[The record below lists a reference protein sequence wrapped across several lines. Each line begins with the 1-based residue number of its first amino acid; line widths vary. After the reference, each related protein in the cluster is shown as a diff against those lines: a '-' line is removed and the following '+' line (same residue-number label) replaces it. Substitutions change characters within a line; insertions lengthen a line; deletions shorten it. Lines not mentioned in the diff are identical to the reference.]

1 MSTLEVNAIKSRT
14 GTDITIESGASI
26 TGTASQFKITGGTAG
41 QAIITDGSGGLSFA
55 ASGGLPTQSGQS
67 GKFLTTD
74 GTDASW
80 STITHPTELPT
91 QTSQSGKYLTTDG
104 TVVSWA
110 TVDALPTQ
118 TSQSGK
124 FLTTDG
130 TTATWEAV
138 DALPSQTGQ
147 AGEYLKTDGTT
158 ATWEPVTGG
167 AAYDADTSST
177 GYFDLPAGT
186 DAQRPGSPATGMLR
200 FNSDAISLEHYAD
213 GTWIQFA
220 GSAPTVSSVSPI
232 TVLTENTTVT
242 ITGANFQAGATVKL
256 IGLDSTQLNPNS
268 VAFIN
273 SGELSITTP
282 VLTVANEPYDIKVT
296 NPNGGSSTLVN
307 CIDAGGIPAW
317 TSPAAGSLGTWY
329 EDIAITPVTMVA
341 TDPDAQT
348 VTFSVTSGA
357 FPTGVTMDTATGVVS
372 GTPSVGDTYNAS
384 GVTHNF
390 TVGASDSVNTTNRAF
405 NILRKWE
412 DGTAGGPF
420 ASLVSAAS
428 FITGQGQSAG
438 NYYFATKNSTT
449 TQFKVVIDNGVWIS
463 IPIGT
468 TNDGTNT
475 GALMTSSDFYTK
487 EVYGDQTSAGN
498 IGWNGSNQW
507 DTTGST
513 NASGNNVAAYVAVI
527 DFGLPYRYVTVLSAV
542 VNGTGAQT
550 ADWQNR
556 QDSVLANTHDPG
568 DYGDGPWMAF
578 QRPTDFIMQAN
589 WGNVGNSS
597 TSTNFS
603 SFGTPLDLGAPG
615 AGTEFCLGVCGG
627 YGEHYSFI
635 SGTIYLKA

>member
-1 MSTLEVNAIKSRT
+1 MAINFPDSPSVNDIHTSGDMSWKWD
-14 GTDITIESGASI
+14 GTTWKATITTSVPLP
-26 TGTASQFKITGGTAG
+26 SQAG
-41 QAIITDGSGGLSFA
+41 QAGEYL
-55 ASGGLPTQSGQS
+55 Q
-67 GKFLTTD
+67 TD
-74 GTDASW
+74 GTTLSW
-80 STITHPTELPT
+80 EAITHPTELPS
-91 QTSQSGKYLTTDG
+91 QTGQAGEYL
-104 TVVSWA
+104 
-110 TVDALPTQ
+110 
-118 TSQSGK
+118 K
-124 FLTTDG
+124 TDG

-177 GYFDLPAGT
+177 GYFDLPSGT

-200 FNSDAISLEHYAD
+200 FNSDATSLEHYAD

-220 GSAPTVSSVSPI
+220 GSAPTVSSVSPT
-232 TVLTENTTVT
+232 TVLAENTTVT
-242 ITGANFQAGATVKL
+242 ITGVNFQAGATVKL

-296 NPNGGSSTLVN
+296 NPNGGTSTLVN
-307 CIDAGGIPAW
+307 CIDAGGTPAW
-317 TSPAAGSLGTWY
+317 TSPSAGSLGTWY

-348 VTFSVTSGA
+348 VTYS
-357 FPTGVTMDTATGVVS
+357 VVS
-372 GTPSVGDTYNAS
+372 GAIAGVTVDASTGVMSGTPNVNDTYNSS
-384 GVTHNF
+384 GVTHNL
-390 TVGASDSVNTTNRAF
+390 TIGASDGVNTTNRLF
-405 NILRKWE
+405 NILRKWQ
-412 DGTAGGPF
+412 DGTSGTPF
-420 ASLVSAAS
+420 SSLASAAS
-428 FITGQGQSAG
+428 FITGNSQSAG

-475 GALMTSSDFYTK
+475 GAIMTSSDFYTK
-487 EVYGDQTSAGN
+487 EVYGEQNSAGS

-507 DTTGST
+507 DSTGST
-513 NASGNNVAAYVAVI
+513 NASGNNVAAFVAVI
-527 DFGLPYRYVTVLSAV
+527 DFGLPYRYVAV
-542 VNGTGAQT
+542 YAANVSGSGAQT
-550 ADWQNR
+550 ADWTNR
-556 QDSVLANTHDPG
+556 QDSALNNNHDPG
-568 DYGDGPWMAF
+568 GYSDGPWMAF

-589 WGNVGNSS
+589 WGNVGNSN

-603 SFGTPLDLGAPG
+603 SFGIPLDLGAPG
-615 AGTEFCLGVCGG
+615 AGTEFCLGICGG
-627 YGEHYSFI
+627 SGEHYIFN

>member
-1 MSTLEVNAIKSRT
+1 M
-14 GTDITIESGASI
+14 
-26 TGTASQFKITGGTAG
+26 
-41 QAIITDGSGGLSFA
+41 
-55 ASGGLPTQSGQS
+55 
-67 GKFLTTD
+67 
-74 GTDASW
+74 
-80 STITHPTELPT
+80 
-91 QTSQSGKYLTTDG
+91 
-104 TVVSWA
+104 
-110 TVDALPTQ
+110 
-118 TSQSGK
+118 
-124 FLTTDG
+124 
-130 TTATWEAV
+130 TWEEV

-158 ATWEPVTGG
+158 ATWEPAGG
-167 AAYDADTSST
+167 GYDVATTST
-177 GYFDLPAGT
+177 GYFDLPSGT

-200 FNSDAISLEHYAD
+200 YNSDATSLEHYAD

-220 GSAPTVSSVSPI
+220 GSAPTVSSVSPT

-242 ITGANFQAGATVKL
+242 ITGVNFQAGATVKL

-348 VTFSVTSGA
+348 VTYSVESGA
-357 FPTGVTMDTATGVVS
+357 IAGVTLDTSTGVMS
-372 GTPSVGDTYNAS
+372 GTPNVNDTYNSS

-390 TVGASDSVNTTNRAF
+390 TIGASDGINTTNRAF
-405 NILRKWE
+405 NIVRKWN
-412 DGTAGGPF
+412 DGTQASPF
-420 ASLVSAAS
+420 QSLAAMAT
-428 FITGQGQSAG
+428 FITNESQASGS
-438 NYYFATKNSTT
+438 YYFSTKSSTT
-449 TQFKVVIDNGVWIS
+449 TQFRAQNEGANGVWLS

-475 GALMTSSDFYTK
+475 GAIMTSSDFYTK
-487 EVYGDQTSAGN
+487 EVYGDQSSANN

-527 DFGLPYRYVTVLSAV
+527 DFGLPYRYVAVYSANV
-542 VNGTGAQT
+542 SGSGAQT
-550 ADWQNR
+550 ADWTNR
-556 QDSVLANTHDPG
+556 QDSIMAAHDPG
-568 DYGDGPWMAF
+568 GYSDGPWMAF
-578 QRPTDFIMQAN
+578 QRPSDFIMQAN
-589 WGNVGNSS
+589 WGNVSNSN
-597 TSTNFS
+597 TTTNFS
-603 SFGTPLDLGAPG
+603 SFGTPLDLGSPG
-615 AGTEFCLGVCGG
+615 AGTEFCIGVCGG
-627 YGEHYSFI
+627 SGEHYIFNT
-635 SGTIYLKA
+635 GTIYLKA